1 MAMEMAIAKSA
12 GGKLKLHTKR
22 ETLLNKSESASK
34 FRNHLLS
41 RGQKHTKKRTTTT
54 ATTTWKKK
62 QHTNM
67 QAHCAI
73 GGCPFLWAVEEMQS
87 KSGNKAATG
96 AGQ

>member
-41 RGQKHTKKRTTTT
+41 PGQKHTKKRTTRTTTT
-54 ATTTWKKK
+54 ATTTWRKKTT
-62 QHTNM
+62 HEHAGPLCNWRLPIFVG
-67 QAHCAI
+67 CGGDAI
-73 GGCPFLWAVEEMQS
+73 
-87 KSGNKAATG
+87 
-96 AGQ
+96 